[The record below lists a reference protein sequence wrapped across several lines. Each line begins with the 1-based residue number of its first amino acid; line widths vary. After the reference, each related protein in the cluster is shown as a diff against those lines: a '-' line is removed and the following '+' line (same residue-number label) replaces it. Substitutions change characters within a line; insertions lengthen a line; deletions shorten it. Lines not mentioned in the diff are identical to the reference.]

1 MREKKTMEGSEVRK
15 IREKQGQGKHD
26 QNVFY
31 EKKNKT
37 KHLNKQTEKKHEKY
51 IIILL
56 SDYGG

>member
-31 EKKNKT
+31 EKKKQNQT
-37 KHLNKQTEKKHEKY
+37 FKQTNRKKT
-51 IIILL
+51 
-56 SDYGG
+56 